1 MTSTRPYLIRAIYDW
16 ACDNNLTPHLLV
28 DATVE
33 NVSVPERFVTDGSI
47 TLNISPSSVRG
58 LDLGDKW
65 VLFSARFAGSE
76 MNIELPVIA
85 VQAVYAKENGQGIF
99 FPQED
104 GEGPEPEDG
113 NKPEQNTAES
123 KSSRPALKVIK

>member
-28 DATVE
+28 DATLDG
-33 NVSVPERFVTDGSI
+33 VSVPDQFVSDGSI
-47 TLNISPSSVRG
+47 TLNISLSSVRG
-58 LDLGDKW
+58 LELGDEW

-76 MNIELPVIA
+76 MNIEVPVIA
-85 VQAVYAKENGQGIF
+85 VQAIYAKENGQGIF

-104 GEGPEPEDG
+104 GEEPTPEDG
-113 NKPEQNTAES
+113 DQPQQNPTETKCGRA
-123 KSSRPALKVIK
+123 ALKDIK

>member
-28 DATVE
+28 DATLDG
-33 NVSVPERFVTDGSI
+33 VSVPDQFVSDGSI
-47 TLNISPSSVRG
+47 TLNISLSSVRG
-58 LDLGDKW
+58 LELGDEW

-76 MNIELPVIA
+76 MNIEVPVIA
-85 VQAVYAKENGQGIF
+85 VQAIYAKENGQGIF

-104 GEGPEPEDG
+104 GEGATPEDG
-113 NKPEQNTAES
+113 DQPKQNPTET

>member
-28 DATVE
+28 DATGD
-33 NVSVPERFVTDGSI
+33 NVSVPENFVTDGVI
-47 TLNISPSSVRG
+47 TLNISLSSVRG
-58 LDLGDKW
+58 LELGDEW

-76 MNIELPVIA
+76 MNIEVPVKA
-85 VQAVYAKENGQGIF
+85 VQAIYAKENGQGIF

-104 GEGPEPEDG
+104 EEGPDPSTE
-113 NKPEQNTAES
+113 TR
-123 KSSRPALKVIK
+123 SSRPALKVIK

>member
-28 DATVE
+28 DATGD
-33 NVSVPERFVTDGSI
+33 NVSVPENFVTDGVI
-47 TLNISPSSVRG
+47 TLNISLSSVRG
-58 LDLGDKW
+58 LELGDEW

-76 MNIELPVIA
+76 MSIEVPVKA
-85 VQAVYAKENGQGIF
+85 VQAIYAKENGQGIF

-104 GEGPEPEDG
+104 GEDPAPEDG
-113 NKPEQNTAES
+113 DQPPQSPTKSE
-123 KSSRPALKVIK
+123 SSRPALKVIK